1 MSNVIQLNQ
10 ARPGDR
16 GVITRVGAAD
26 QADDHAAEVERR
38 LLELGLVEGAEV
50 QLLHEGLIAR
60 DPIALRV
67 DDMRVALRRREAAR
81 LTVALYGEAA
91 E

>member
-1 MSNVIQLNQ
+1 MSTVIQLSD
-10 ARPGDR
+10 ARPGDH
-16 GVITRVGAAD
+16 GVITRVGDAD
-26 QADDHAAEVERR
+26 HGDDHAAELERR
-38 LLELGLVEGAEV
+38 LLELGLVEGARV
-50 QLLHEGLIAR
+50 QLLHEGLVRR

-81 LTVALYGEAA
+81 LTVALFAEAA